1 MNLEQTT
8 KYIIIA
14 AGVAGVLFLFPFLL
28 KLFAPFIA
36 AFFIASICQSMV
48 KYLERKAKISRGI
61 SSALLVTAIVA
72 VVSGAV
78 FIAIIQLISQAKNL
92 IVALPDTID
101 TFRTHLSAF
110 AGRFDGILLDL
121 PPEFSRFLNFSADSF
136 RQYVTDLSNIAA
148 SWALSAAKSFFVS
161 LPDIL
166 LFLTMFLL
174 GIFFFT
180 KDYRLIIN
188 FFHELFPER
197 FLRLAGSAKATIVHA
212 FSSYIKA
219 QLILMLLTSL
229 LITICLWIIG
239 KDYALLWGII
249 CGLVDVLPI
258 LGTAIILVPW
268 ALISLIYGD
277 IYSFTALMIIQ
288 ALVFVFRQL
297 AEPKII
303 SRQIGIHPILTLISV
318 YIGLRFFGI
327 TGVILA
333 PIITLLGVN
342 IFVAYKEKEDGF

>member
-1 MNLEQTT
+1 MNLEQIT

-14 AGVAGVLFLFPFLL
+14 AGIAGVLFLFPFLL

-48 KYLERKAKISRGI
+48 RFLERKAKISRGI

-72 VVSGAV
+72 VVSGVV
-78 FIAIIQLISQAKNL
+78 FIAIIQLVSQAKNL
-92 IVALPDTID
+92 VIALPDTID
-101 TFRTHLSAF
+101 TFRTHLSDF
-110 AGRFDGILLDL
+110 TSRFDGMLLDL
-121 PPEFSRFLNFSADSF
+121 PPEFSRFLNFSADSL
-136 RQYVTDLSNIAA
+136 RQYATDLSNLAA
-148 SWALSAAKSFFVS
+148 SWALDAAKSFFVA

-180 KDYRLIIN
+180 KDYLLIIN
-188 FFHELFPER
+188 LFHELFPER
-197 FLRLAGSAKATIVHA
+197 FLRLASSAKTTLVHA

-288 ALVFVFRQL
+288 ALVFIFRQL

-303 SRQIGIHPILTLISV
+303 SRQIGIHPILTLVSV
-318 YIGLRFFGI
+318 YIGLKFFGL
-327 TGVILA
+327 TGIILA

-342 IFVAYKEKEDGF
+342 IFVAYKEKEDS

>member
-1 MNLEQTT
+1 MTLEQIT
-8 KYIIIA
+8 KYVIIA
-14 AGVAGVLFLFPFLL
+14 AGIAGVLFLFPFLL
-28 KLFAPFIA
+28 RLFAPFIA
-36 AFFIASICQSMV
+36 AFFIAAICQGMV
-48 KYLERKAKISRGI
+48 RFLEQKAKISRGI

-72 VVSGAV
+72 LVSGAV
-78 FIAIIQLISQAKNL
+78 FAMVIQLLSQAKNL
-92 IVALPDTID
+92 IIALPDAIEN
-101 TFRTHLSAF
+101 FRIRLAVFTEE
-110 AGRFDGILLDL
+110 FDDMLLNM
-121 PPEFSRFLNFSADSF
+121 PPELSRFLDFSADRF
-136 RQYVTDLSNIAA
+136 QQYASDLSSIAA
-148 SWALSAAKSFFVS
+148 TSALNAAKGFFTA

-188 FFHELFPER
+188 LFRELFPEK
-197 FLRLAGSAKATIVHA
+197 FLRIATSAKTTVVRA

-219 QLILMLLTSL
+219 QLILMLLTSF
-229 LITICLWIIG
+229 LITVCLWIIG

-249 CGLVDVLPI
+249 CGLVDFLPI

-303 SRQIGIHPILTLISV
+303 SRQIGIHPILTLVSV
-318 YIGLRFFGI
+318 YIGLKFFGI
-327 TGVILA
+327 TGVIFA
-333 PIITLLGVN
+333 PVLTLLGVN
-342 IFVAYKEKEDGF
+342 IFVAYKEKEDS

>member
-1 MNLEQTT
+1 MKWEQIT

-14 AGVAGVLFLFPFLL
+14 AGIAGVLFLFPFLL

-36 AFFIASICQSMV
+36 AFFIASICQTMV
-48 KYLERKAKISRGI
+48 KFLERKASISRGI
-61 SSALLVTAIVA
+61 SSALLVTVIVA
-72 VVSGAV
+72 VVSGGV
-78 FIAIIQLISQAKNL
+78 FVAIIQLISQAKNL
-92 IVALPDTID
+92 IVALPDTMD
-101 TFRTHLSAF
+101 TFRTHLTAF
-110 AGRFDGILLDL
+110 LNRFDGMLLDL
-121 PPEFSRFLNFSADSF
+121 PPEFSRFLNFSANSL
-136 RQYVTDLSNIAA
+136 RQYAADLSNLAA
-148 SWALSAAKSFFVS
+148 SWALDAAKSFFIS

-197 FLRLAGSAKATIVHA
+197 FLRLASSAKTTIVHA

-219 QLILMLLTSL
+219 QLTLMLLTSL
-229 LITICLWIIG
+229 LITVCLWIIG

-249 CGLVDVLPI
+249 CGLVDVLPM
-258 LGTAIILVPW
+258 LGTAVVLVPR

-277 IYSFTALMIIQ
+277 LYSFTARMIIQ

-318 YIGLRFFGI
+318 YIGLKFFGI
-327 TGVILA
+327 TGIIFA
-333 PIITLLGVN
+333 PVITLLGVN
-342 IFVAYKEKEDGF
+342 IFVAYKEKEDS